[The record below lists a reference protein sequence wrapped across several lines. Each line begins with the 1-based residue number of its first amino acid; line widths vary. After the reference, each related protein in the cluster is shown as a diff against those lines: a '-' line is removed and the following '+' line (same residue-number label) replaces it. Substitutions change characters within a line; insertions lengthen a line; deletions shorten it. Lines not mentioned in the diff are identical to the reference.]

1 MVPVHKDIFMV
12 VMLAFVIERFLKYQ
26 QYLNHH
32 IQRVKITEMKL
43 LEERSFKGGIVSLRY
58 QLAR

>member
-1 MVPVHKDIFMV
+1 MV
-12 VMLAFVIERFLKYQ
+12 VMLAFVIERFLKHQ